1 MRDPVEDFALEDRIQ
16 APFEHPDLAGFVDDR
31 VTPIEV
37 ANQLLER
44 LLAAGDLGRDIG
56 CGDGLIEF
64 GGLAAHLPAGSG
76 FAPHPGDFGAKVTA
90 PDVYR
95 ANAAGICADDPLD
108 CPVVEIEF
116 DQLVDDREEC
126 PRAIGGA
133 GVLQPVD
140 NPFGQAPEDTTQL
153 LGVMGMIAPLS
164 VGLAAPSLAAG
175 RKCRLELFDRIPAYD
190 RR

>member
-44 LLAAGDLGRDIG
+44 SLAAGDLGRDIG

-90 PDVYR
+90 PDCIEPTPPGYARMTRSIVASSR
-95 ANAAGICADDPLD
+95 SSSISLSMTEKSARERSAALASFSRSI
-108 CPVVEIEF
+108 
-116 DQLVDDREEC
+116 
-126 PRAIGGA
+126 
-133 GVLQPVD
+133 
-140 NPFGQAPEDTTQL
+140 TH
-153 LGVMGMIAPLS
+153 LGRRP
-164 VGLAAPSLAAG
+164 
-175 RKCRLELFDRIPAYD
+175 RIPPSSSASWA
-190 RR
+190 